1 MSETE
6 ILLSI
11 KLQQQLFV
19 DPKRIRLLK
28 EIDKCGSINQAAKN
42 VKVSYKS
49 AWDHLEAMNNISPK
63 PLLNRNVGGKNGGGT
78 ALTIYAQ
85 RLLQLYDLLERTQ
98 SKAFEILQDE
108 TVPLDSILSATARFS
123 LQSSARNQFIGNII
137 AFENKDIHCYVDI
150 QINGFPN
157 PLRVSITAQSAV
169 RLQLFLGKEVMVM
182 MKAPWLKISHSK
194 PNVSQN
200 CFSATVVDIIDNNV
214 CQEVILNIGGAVQC
228 CATTSETIEFRLVMN
243 FIVILIL
250 NR

>member
-169 RLQLFLGKEVMVM
+169 RLQLFLGKGSHGNDESTLA
-182 MKAPWLKISHSK
+182 KNIS
-194 PNVSQN
+194 
-200 CFSATVVDIIDNNV
+200 F
-214 CQEVILNIGGAVQC
+214 
-228 CATTSETIEFRLVMN
+228 
-243 FIVILIL
+243 
-250 NR
+250 